1 MLNLPVLTFVLLA
14 ADGGA
19 VAPSPATGT
28 DPPTTT
34 ATPTPETTAT
44 ETATNTVSLLSPTT
58 MERRRPLVTDRPDLT
73 ESPITVD
80 AGHIQIE
87 TDVVVA
93 TWRELGGDTTVAL
106 DLMPTNMKIGLTNA
120 VDLQLLV
127 PALGIG
133 WNAQGK
139 AASSAGDIGVRLKWN
154 LLGNDG
160 GDVAVGVMPWV
171 FVGGGD
177 LRPGAGLI
185 VPVGIALPGDFALGT
200 MAVVNCV
207 PVGDDA
213 YDAEGILS
221 ATVSHAIVGDLAG
234 YLEVFGSGRP
244 LTREGEV
251 LASSGLTWL
260 VGDSIQLDAG
270 LRLPVLTTDPR
281 LETFVGISA
290 RH

>member
-1 MLNLPVLTFVLLA
+1 
-14 ADGGA
+14 
-19 VAPSPATGT
+19 
-28 DPPTTT
+28 
-34 ATPTPETTAT
+34 
-44 ETATNTVSLLSPTT
+44 

-87 TDVVVA
+87 SDVVVA
-93 TWRELGGDTTVAL
+93 TWREQGGDATVAL
-106 DLMPTNMKIGLTNA
+106 DLMPTNVKIGLTNA

-133 WNAQGK
+133 WDAQGK
-139 AASSAGDIGVRLKWN
+139 ATSFAGDLGMRLKWN

-160 GDVAVGVMPWV
+160 GDVAVGVMPWF

-185 VPVGIALPGDFALGT
+185 VPVGIALPGDFGLGT
-200 MAVVNCV
+200 MAVINCV

-213 YDAEGILS
+213 YDAEGILT

-234 YLEVFGSGRP
+234 YLEVAARGRP
-244 LTREGEV
+244 ITREGEV

-260 VGDSIQLDAG
+260 IGDSIQLDAG

-281 LETFVGISA
+281 LETFVGVSA